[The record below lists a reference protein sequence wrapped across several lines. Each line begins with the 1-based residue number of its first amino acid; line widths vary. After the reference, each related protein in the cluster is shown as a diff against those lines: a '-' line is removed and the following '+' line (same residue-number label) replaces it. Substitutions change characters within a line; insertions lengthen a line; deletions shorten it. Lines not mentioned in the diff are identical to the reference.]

1 MGSSNHQALAAKAW
15 ELAQRQ
21 NGVIA
26 RRQLIELGFSPR
38 QIKHRVATGR
48 LHPIWWGVYAVGR
61 PEVSRYGKWMAA
73 VLTCGPDAVLS
84 HGSAA
89 ALWGIRVKTSG
100 LIEVSIPAGK
110 IRHRPGIQV
119 HRRGLDP
126 RDAGHCQGIPVTQP
140 ICTLVDLGARLPAAQ
155 LEAAVNEADK
165 LGLVDPEALRAGL
178 NESAGRR
185 GAPTLRR
192 LLDRRTF
199 ALTDSE
205 LERRFLPIARRA
217 GLGKPQTGRRVNGFK
232 TDFYWPELGLIVE
245 TDGLRYHR
253 TPTQQARDRVRDQAH
268 AAAGLTTLR
277 FTHAQVAYEP
287 DHVESTL
294 SAVRLRLSCRGL
306 PDGRSSGRA
315 A

>member
-1 MGSSNHQALAAKAW
+1 MGSSNHQELAARAW
-15 ELAQRQ
+15 ELAERQ
-21 NGVIA
+21 NGVVA

-73 VLTCGPDAVLS
+73 VLTCGLHAVLS

-89 ALWGIRVKTSG
+89 ALWRIRVKTSG

-110 IRHRPGIQV
+110 LRHRAGIRV

-126 RDAGHCQGIPVTQP
+126 RDVGRCQGIPVTQP
-140 ICTLVDLGARLPAAQ
+140 ICTLVDLAARLPESQ
-155 LEAAVNEADK
+155 IEAAVNEADK
-165 LGLVDPEALRAGL
+165 LGLVDPEALRAAL

-185 GAPTLRR
+185 GAPALRK

-199 ALTDSE
+199 TLTDSE
-205 LERRFLPIARRA
+205 LERRFLPIAWRA
-217 GLGKPQTGRRVNGFK
+217 GLEKPETGRRVNGYK

-253 TPTQQARDRVRDQAH
+253 TPTQQAKDRVRDQAH
-268 AAAGLTTLR
+268 TAAGLTTLR
-277 FTHAQVAYEP
+277 FTHAQVAHEA
-287 DHVESTL
+287 DHVEATL
-294 SAVRLRLSCRGL
+294 SAVARRLGGRGTAE
-306 PDGRSSGRA
+306 GQS
-315 A
+315 